1 MTDTQ
6 EYPWIK
12 HYPEGVPATIN
23 PDIYESLPDFQ
34 EKICQEY
41 GDAPVFTSLGKTMTY
56 KEFDEKVTAFA
67 SYLQSLP
74 GVEQG
79 DRVAVMMPNLLQYP
93 ICLFG
98 IMKAGLIVVNV
109 NPLYTAREL
118 GGQLKD
124 SGAKVLVIIE
134 NFAKTFEKIQK
145 DSPVEHVIT
154 TQVGDLLSAPKR
166 LLVNF
171 MLKKV
176 KKMVPEFNLEYAVS
190 FRDALAQGA
199 SRKFNPVK
207 LDRYDI
213 ALLQYTG
220 GTTGIAK
227 GAMLTHRNVL
237 ANLQQTG
244 VWISGDFKKKTEVVM
259 TALPLYHI
267 FSLTALCS
275 FLQWGARMVLIANP
289 RDMKGLV
296 KECEKQHFTVI
307 CGVNTLFN
315 GLLNTP
321 GFDQVDFKMLKLT
334 VGGGTQVQKS
344 VAERWKEV
352 TGGHIIEAYGL
363 TECSPGVAA
372 NPMNTPW
379 NGSVGFPFPS
389 TVVSIRGE
397 GFKDLGFW
405 TTPQEIPEHTG
416 EICVKG
422 PQVMRG
428 YWDKPEETAAVL
440 RDGWLRTGDIGNMDS
455 NGRITITDRQK
466 DMILVSGFN
475 VYPNEIEGVLQSM
488 PEILECGVVGVP
500 NEKSGERFKA
510 VIVKKDPSL
519 TVEQV
524 KVYCRQNLTGYKM
537 PKEIVFVDSIPKTP
551 VGKILRRELKDIV
564 AKEEAPVKQTKIR
577 KLTQTVITQRRRLSG
592 LLFLWFSQCI
602 SGFTQVCRTTRRK

>member
-176 KKMVPEFNLEYAVS
+176 KKMVPEFNLEHAVS

-500 NEKSGERFKA
+500 NEKSGERVKA

-524 KVYCRQNLTGYKM
+524 KAYCRQNLTGYKM

-564 AKEEAPVKQTKIR
+564 AKEEAPVKQETEGQKSEA
-577 KLTQTVITQRRRLSG
+577 LCGAELDGSNAEHSDLSCRRWIYQPL
-592 LLFLWFSQCI
+592 
-602 SGFTQVCRTTRRK
+602 

>member
-1 MTDTQ
+1 
-6 EYPWIK
+6 
-12 HYPEGVPATIN
+12 
-23 PDIYESLPDFQ
+23 
-34 EKICQEY
+34 
-41 GDAPVFTSLGKTMTY
+41 
-56 KEFDEKVTAFA
+56 
-67 SYLQSLP
+67 
-74 GVEQG
+74 
-79 DRVAVMMPNLLQYP
+79 
-93 ICLFG
+93 
-98 IMKAGLIVVNV
+98 MKAGLIVVNV

-176 KKMVPEFNLEYAVS
+176 KKMVPEFNLEHAVS

-321 GFDQVDFKMLKLT
+321 GFDKVDFKMLKLT

-500 NEKSGERFKA
+500 NEKSGERVKA

-524 KVYCRQNLTGYKM
+524 KAYCRQNLTGYKM

-564 AKEEAPVKQTKIR
+564 AKEEVPAKQEAEGQK
-577 KLTQTVITQRRRLSG
+577 SEN
-592 LLFLWFSQCI
+592 
-602 SGFTQVCRTTRRK
+602 

>member
-12 HYPEGVPATIN
+12 HYPKGVPATIN

-190 FRDALAQGA
+190 SA
-199 SRKFNPVK
+199 
-207 LDRYDI
+207 
-213 ALLQYTG
+213 
-220 GTTGIAK
+220 
-227 GAMLTHRNVL
+227 TH
-237 ANLQQTG
+237 
-244 VWISGDFKKKTEVVM
+244 SPK
-259 TALPLYHI
+259 ALPENLI
-267 FSLTALCS
+267 RSSSTAMTSHFCS
-275 FLQWGARMVLIANP
+275 
-289 RDMKGLV
+289 
-296 KECEKQHFTVI
+296 
-307 CGVNTLFN
+307 
-315 GLLNTP
+315 
-321 GFDQVDFKMLKLT
+321 
-334 VGGGTQVQKS
+334 TQAAQPALPK
-344 VAERWKEV
+344 AP
-352 TGGHIIEAYGL
+352 
-363 TECSPGVAA
+363 CSRTAMCWPTCSRRVF
-372 NPMNTPW
+372 
-379 NGSVGFPFPS
+379 GFPATS
-389 TVVSIRGE
+389 
-397 GFKDLGFW
+397 
-405 TTPQEIPEHTG
+405 
-416 EICVKG
+416 
-422 PQVMRG
+422 
-428 YWDKPEETAAVL
+428 
-440 RDGWLRTGDIGNMDS
+440 
-455 NGRITITDRQK
+455 
-466 DMILVSGFN
+466 
-475 VYPNEIEGVLQSM
+475 
-488 PEILECGVVGVP
+488 
-500 NEKSGERFKA
+500 
-510 VIVKKDPSL
+510 
-519 TVEQV
+519 
-524 KVYCRQNLTGYKM
+524 
-537 PKEIVFVDSIPKTP
+537 
-551 VGKILRRELKDIV
+551 
-564 AKEEAPVKQTKIR
+564 
-577 KLTQTVITQRRRLSG
+577 RRRPKSL
-592 LLFLWFSQCI
+592 
-602 SGFTQVCRTTRRK
+602 

>member
-176 KKMVPEFNLEYAVS
+176 KKMVPEFNLEHAVS

-321 GFDQVDFKMLKLT
+321 GFDKVDFKMLKLT

-500 NEKSGERFKA
+500 NEKSGERVKA

-524 KVYCRQNLTGYKM
+524 KAYCRQNLTGYKM

-564 AKEEAPVKQTKIR
+564 AKEEAPAKQEAEGQKSENYF
-577 KLTQTVITQRRRLSG
+577 RRLSHKEG
-592 LLFLWFSQCI
+592 GSRVSFFWCARHEHSL
-602 SGFTQVCRTTRRK
+602 

>member
-12 HYPEGVPATIN
+12 HYPKGVPATIN

-98 IMKAGLIVVNV
+98 IMKPDLSSSTSIR
-109 NPLYTAREL
+109 LHRREL

-227 GAMLTHRNVL
+227 RRHAHAPQCVGQL
-237 ANLQQTG
+237 AADGCLDFRRLQEEDR
-244 VWISGDFKKKTEVVM
+244 SRYDSAS
-259 TALPLYHI
+259 ALSHL
-267 FSLTALCS
+267 FSDRS
-275 FLQWGARMVLIANP
+275 
-289 RDMKGLV
+289 
-296 KECEKQHFTVI
+296 
-307 CGVNTLFN
+307 
-315 GLLNTP
+315 
-321 GFDQVDFKMLKLT
+321 
-334 VGGGTQVQKS
+334 VQ
-344 VAERWKEV
+344 
-352 TGGHIIEAYGL
+352 L
-363 TECSPGVAA
+363 P
-372 NPMNTPW
+372 
-379 NGSVGFPFPS
+379 SVGRS
-389 TVVSIRGE
+389 HGA
-397 GFKDLGFW
+397 D
-405 TTPQEIPEHTG
+405 
-416 EICVKG
+416 C
-422 PQVMRG
+422 
-428 YWDKPEETAAVL
+428 
-440 RDGWLRTGDIGNMDS
+440 
-455 NGRITITDRQK
+455 
-466 DMILVSGFN
+466 
-475 VYPNEIEGVLQSM
+475 
-488 PEILECGVVGVP
+488 
-500 NEKSGERFKA
+500 
-510 VIVKKDPSL
+510 
-519 TVEQV
+519 
-524 KVYCRQNLTGYKM
+524 
-537 PKEIVFVDSIPKTP
+537 
-551 VGKILRRELKDIV
+551 
-564 AKEEAPVKQTKIR
+564 
-577 KLTQTVITQRRRLSG
+577 
-592 LLFLWFSQCI
+592 
-602 SGFTQVCRTTRRK
+602 

>member
-176 KKMVPEFNLEYAVS
+176 KKMVPEFNLEHAVS

-389 TVVSIRGE
+389 TVV
-397 GFKDLGFW
+397 
-405 TTPQEIPEHTG
+405 
-416 EICVKG
+416 
-422 PQVMRG
+422 
-428 YWDKPEETAAVL
+428 
-440 RDGWLRTGDIGNMDS
+440 
-455 NGRITITDRQK
+455 
-466 DMILVSGFN
+466 
-475 VYPNEIEGVLQSM
+475 
-488 PEILECGVVGVP
+488 
-500 NEKSGERFKA
+500 
-510 VIVKKDPSL
+510 
-519 TVEQV
+519 
-524 KVYCRQNLTGYKM
+524 
-537 PKEIVFVDSIPKTP
+537 
-551 VGKILRRELKDIV
+551 
-564 AKEEAPVKQTKIR
+564 
-577 KLTQTVITQRRRLSG
+577 
-592 LLFLWFSQCI
+592 
-602 SGFTQVCRTTRRK
+602 

>member
-176 KKMVPEFNLEYAVS
+176 KKMVPEFNLEHAVS

-321 GFDQVDFKMLKLT
+321 GFDKVDFKMLKLT

-422 PQVMRG
+422 SQVMRG

-500 NEKSGERFKA
+500 NEKSGERVKA

-524 KVYCRQNLTGYKM
+524 KAYCRQNLTGYKM

-564 AKEEAPVKQTKIR
+564 AKEEAPAKQGAEGQK
-577 KLTQTVITQRRRLSG
+577 SEN
-592 LLFLWFSQCI
+592 
-602 SGFTQVCRTTRRK
+602 

>member
-244 VWISGDFKKKTEVVM
+244 VWISGDFKKKTERFRSI
-259 TALPLYHI
+259 T
-267 FSLTALCS
+267 S
-275 FLQWGARMVLIANP
+275 FL
-289 RDMKGLV
+289 
-296 KECEKQHFTVI
+296 
-307 CGVNTLFN
+307 
-315 GLLNTP
+315 
-321 GFDQVDFKMLKLT
+321 
-334 VGGGTQVQKS
+334 
-344 VAERWKEV
+344 
-352 TGGHIIEAYGL
+352 
-363 TECSPGVAA
+363 
-372 NPMNTPW
+372 
-379 NGSVGFPFPS
+379 
-389 TVVSIRGE
+389 
-397 GFKDLGFW
+397 
-405 TTPQEIPEHTG
+405 
-416 EICVKG
+416 
-422 PQVMRG
+422 
-428 YWDKPEETAAVL
+428 
-440 RDGWLRTGDIGNMDS
+440 
-455 NGRITITDRQK
+455 
-466 DMILVSGFN
+466 
-475 VYPNEIEGVLQSM
+475 
-488 PEILECGVVGVP
+488 
-500 NEKSGERFKA
+500 
-510 VIVKKDPSL
+510 
-519 TVEQV
+519 
-524 KVYCRQNLTGYKM
+524 
-537 PKEIVFVDSIPKTP
+537 
-551 VGKILRRELKDIV
+551 
-564 AKEEAPVKQTKIR
+564 
-577 KLTQTVITQRRRLSG
+577 
-592 LLFLWFSQCI
+592 
-602 SGFTQVCRTTRRK
+602 

>member
-176 KKMVPEFNLEYAVS
+176 KKMVPEFNLEHAVS

-500 NEKSGERFKA
+500 NEKSGERVKA

-524 KVYCRQNLTGYKM
+524 KAYCRQNLTGYKM

-564 AKEEAPVKQTKIR
+564 AKEEARGSP
-577 KLTQTVITQRRRLSG
+577 
-592 LLFLWFSQCI
+592 FLWFSQCI
-602 SGFTQVCRTTRRK
+602 SGFTQDCRTTRTK